1 MDMPISIKKANDP
14 AEIVEINARMFTV
27 QEFYMDKMI
36 ENFRRQEGLELSS
49 QDKELLLEALEQQGT
64 QKP

>member
-1 MDMPISIKKANDP
+1 MEMPIKKASDP
-14 AEIVEINARMFTV
+14 AEIVEINARMFAV
-27 QEFYMDKMI
+27 QEFYLDKMI